1 MSNTALPQL
10 IEPSK
15 WADQSLVLAQRLP
28 LQGFERLLQGA
39 LAQDGEVVVDLRFS
53 RDARGLVRAQGQ
65 VSTNV
70 ALTCQRCLQPKP
82 QALEA
87 DVDVYLLGNEMD
99 AERLDDSEEYVLL
112 EQGQLEI
119 RGLLEDELIL
129 VLPIV
134 VRHDD
139 CESAVP
145 LQSEAG
151 PAPVKENPFQI
162 LASLKA
168 PEAK

>member
-1 MSNTALPQL
+1 MTTLPLL

-28 LQGFERLLQGA
+28 LQDFERLLMDAHGREG
-39 LAQDGEVVVDLRFS
+39 DVVVDMRFD
-53 RDARGLVRAQGQ
+53 RDPRGFVRALGT
-65 VSTNV
+65 VSTCV
-70 ALTCQRCLQPKP
+70 SLTCQRCLREKQQP
-82 QALEA
+82 LTA
-87 DVDVYLLGNEMD
+87 DVDVYLLNTD
-99 AERLDDSEEYVLL
+99 AEIERLDDSDEYVVL
-112 EQGQLEI
+112 EQGQLNI

-139 CESAVP
+139 CESSVP
-145 LQSEAG
+145 LQSDAG

-162 LASLKA
+162 LASLKK